1 MSTRSGVVGRVGL
14 LVALAVTLADG
25 IAAIA
30 ASRPAAHGSR
40 RAAAAAPAR
49 DPRFAV
55 GEVVVRFTDHSR
67 RVSYPGH
74 GRGPRTLVTVI
85 RYPAA
90 GPASS
95 VDVRRAPPARADGP
109 FPLIVFAHGFNVT
122 PDPYRRLLESW
133 ARAGYVVAAPIFPLT
148 NANAPGG
155 PNEADLINQPR
166 DMSFVIS
173 QIVAASAGSGILN
186 ALVIRRQIA
195 VAGQSD
201 GGSTA
206 LATAYNR
213 HFLDRRV
220 RAAAILSGARIPGV
234 GGYDFPAPAPPLL
247 AVQGTAD
254 TTNAPA
260 STYHYF
266 RLAPHPKF
274 LLSLLGAGHLGPYT
288 NEKPQL
294 GIVEQETLAFLD
306 RYLKRLVGARDRM
319 WRVGDVPGRSTL
331 SGWAPG

>member
-1 MSTRSGVVGRVGL
+1 MRTRAVVITR
-14 LVALAVTLADG
+14 VALLLAFAITAADG
-25 IAAIA
+25 IASIA
-30 ASRPAAHGSR
+30 ASKPAARRSHTAVEAASR
-40 RAAAAAPAR
+40 RE
-49 DPRFAV
+49 PRFAV
-55 GEVVVRFTDHSR
+55 GEIVLRFTDRGR

-74 GRGPRTLVTVI
+74 GRPPRTLVTVI

-90 GPASS
+90 GPASR
-95 VDVRRAPPARADGP
+95 VDVPGAPPARTNAP
-109 FPLIVFAHGFNVT
+109 FPLIVFAHGFNIT
-122 PDPYRRLLESW
+122 PEPYRRLLESW

-155 PNEADLINQPR
+155 PNESDLINQPR

-173 QIVAASAGSGILN
+173 RMLAASAGSGVLSG
-186 ALVIRRQIA
+186 LVNQRQVA

-213 HFLDRRV
+213 NFFDRRV
-220 RAAAILSGARIPGV
+220 RGAMILSGARIPGV
-234 GGYDFPAPAPPLL
+234 DGYDFPAPAPPLL
-247 AVQGTAD
+247 AAQGTAD

-274 LLSLLGAGHLGPYT
+274 LLSLLGA
-288 NEKPQL
+288 
-294 GIVEQETLAFLD
+294 
-306 RYLKRLVGARDRM
+306 
-319 WRVGDVPGRSTL
+319 
-331 SGWAPG
+331 

>member
-1 MSTRSGVVGRVGL
+1 VAL

-25 IAAIA
+25 IASIA
-30 ASRPAAHGSR
+30 VSKPVTRRSHGAAV
-40 RAAAAAPAR
+40 AAAGAR
-49 DPRFAV
+49 EPRFAV
-55 GEVVVRFTDHSR
+55 GEIVLRFIDHSR
-67 RVSYPGH
+67 HVSYPGH
-74 GRGPRTLVTVI
+74 GRQPRTLVTVI
-85 RYPAA
+85 RYPAS
-90 GPASS
+90 GPAAN
-95 VDVRRAPPARADGP
+95 VDGGSAPPARNKGP
-109 FPLIVFAHGFNVT
+109 FPLIVFAHGFNIT
-122 PDPYRRLLESW
+122 PEPYRRMLESW

-173 QIVAASAGSGILN
+173 QMLAASAGSGILN
-186 ALVIRRQIA
+186 ALVIPRQIA

-201 GGSTA
+201 GGSAA

-213 HFLDRRV
+213 YFLDRRV
-220 RAAAILSGARIPGV
+220 RGAMILSGARIPGV

-288 NEKPQL
+288 DEQTQL
-294 GIVEQETLAFLD
+294 GIVERETLAFLD
-306 RYLKRLVGARDRM
+306 RYLKRLVGARERM
-319 WRVGDVPGRSTL
+319 WQVGDVPGRSTL
-331 SGWAPG
+331 SGRAPG